1 MKMTFCSG
9 SWEFSRFQPRTRRS
23 SVSVSHARTLP
34 CLLEAL
40 EGLTDPRKRRGI
52 RHRLVAVPA
61 VAVVAT
67 LGGARNYR
75 EMGSAAEDFSPA
87 LLELLGVRWHPFRR
101 RRVAAGAGTIRRV
114 LIGVDADALDRVI
127 ADWLRA
133 CAACDQGGWQIAL
146 DGKDLHGAWDGD
158 GRLVLF
164 SALVHRRRG
173 RDPVTLAQIA
183 VPEGTTETT
192 QVTTLLDDL
201 DIDGALVTMDAAHT
215 CAATARHLV
224 DNKNADYL
232 MAVKGNREALYAA
245 CRRVAAGLVW
255 GGQIP
260 HVVTE
265 TGHGRIST
273 WTTWSTDLADGD
285 KVRLPYAARL
295 AVIRRDIADL
305 AGQPTSKEIV
315 MMVTSRATMTSA
327 DFHTSTRGH
336 WSIENLEHRPRD
348 TVWQEG
354 DQQAYLGNGPRN
366 TAALRNLAL
375 GALAI
380 NGITKITETVQK
392 IGRHHDRAAPLLML
406 T

>member
-1 MKMTFCSG
+1 M
-9 SWEFSRFQPRTRRS
+9 
-23 SVSVSHARTLP
+23 SVSHARSFSS
-34 CLLEAL
+34 LLDAL
-40 EGLTDPRKRRGI
+40 EGLTDPRGRRGI
-52 RHRLVAVPA
+52 RHGLVAVLA

-75 EMGSAAEDFSPA
+75 EMGSAAEDFSRD
-87 LLELLGVRWHPFRR
+87 LLKLLRVRWHPLKR
-101 RRVAAGAGTIRRV
+101 RRVAASAATIRRV
-114 LIGVDADALDRVI
+114 LIGVDAAALDRVV
-127 ADWLRA
+127 AGWLRA
-133 CAACDQGGWQIAL
+133 HAACDEGGWEIAL
-146 DGKDLHGAWDGD
+146 DGKDLHGSWSDE

-164 SALVHRRRG
+164 SALVHRRKG
-173 RDPVTLAQIA
+173 QAPVTVAQIA

-192 QVTTLLDDL
+192 QVKALLDGL

-224 DNKNADYL
+224 KDKNADYL

-245 CRRVAAGLVW
+245 CGRVAAGLVW
-255 GGQIP
+255 GGQAP

-273 WTTWSTDLADGD
+273 WTTWSTDLTTGD

-295 AVIRRDIADL
+295 AVIRRDVTDL

-327 DFHTSTRGH
+327 DFHTRTRGH

-348 TVWQEG
+348 TVWRED

-375 GALAI
+375 GALAV
-380 NGITKITETVQK
+380 NGITKIIQTVQW
-392 IGRHHDRAAPLLML
+392 IGRDHDRAVPLLML

>member
-1 MKMTFCSG
+1 
-9 SWEFSRFQPRTRRS
+9 
-23 SVSVSHARTLP
+23 LP

-75 EMGSAAEDFSPA
+75 EMGSAARDFSQD
-87 LLELLGVRWHPFRR
+87 LLATVGARWHPLLR

-114 LIGVDADALDRVI
+114 LIGVDADALDQVI
-127 ADWLRA
+127 GHWLRA
-133 CAACDQGGWQIAL
+133 RAARDADGWQIAL
-146 DGKDLHGAWDGD
+146 DGKDLHGSWDAD

-164 SALVHRRRG
+164 SALVHRRKG
-173 RDPVTLAQIA
+173 QDPVTLAQIR

-192 QVTTLLDDL
+192 QVKTLLADL
-201 DIDGALVTMDAAHT
+201 DIGGALVTVDAAHT

-224 DNKNADYL
+224 KDKNADYL

-245 CRRVAAGLVW
+245 CGRVAAGLVW
-255 GGQIP
+255 GGQAP

-273 WTTWSTDLADGD
+273 WTTWSTDLTEDD
-285 KVRLPYAARL
+285 KVRLPHAARL
-295 AVIRRDIADL
+295 GVIRRDVTDL

-315 MMVTSRATMTSA
+315 LMVTSRATMTSA
-327 DFHTSTRGH
+327 DFHTGTRGH
-336 WSIENLEHRPRD
+336 WAIENLEHRSRD
-348 TVWQEG
+348 TVWHED
-354 DQQAYLGNGPRN
+354 DQQAYLGNGPCN

-375 GALAI
+375 GVLAI
-380 NGITKITETVQK
+380 NGIMKITETVQW
-392 IGRHHDRAAPLLML
+392 IGRDHDRAIPLLAL